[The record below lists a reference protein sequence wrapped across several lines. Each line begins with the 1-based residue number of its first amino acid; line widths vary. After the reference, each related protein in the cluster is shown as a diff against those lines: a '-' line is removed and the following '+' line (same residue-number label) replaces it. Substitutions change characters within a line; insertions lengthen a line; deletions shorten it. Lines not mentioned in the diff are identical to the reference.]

1 MSAQEQMRAMLD
13 ELMGTSRDGRLMINW
28 IIESTKSLKYVKVD
42 TTSILSRNISNIM
55 LALFKM
61 SFMYYQCEIDLLS
74 TVSYSTNLLLG
85 VGKNTFPNEEVFVC
99 VLDLCVVKGDNQDN
113 KKSRYIEF
121 CNLNIVIT
129 N

>member
-55 LALFKM
+55 LTLFKM

-85 VGKNTFPNEEVFVC
+85 VGK
-99 VLDLCVVKGDNQDN
+99 K
-113 KKSRYIEF
+113 YIS
-121 CNLNIVIT
+121 
-129 N
+129 